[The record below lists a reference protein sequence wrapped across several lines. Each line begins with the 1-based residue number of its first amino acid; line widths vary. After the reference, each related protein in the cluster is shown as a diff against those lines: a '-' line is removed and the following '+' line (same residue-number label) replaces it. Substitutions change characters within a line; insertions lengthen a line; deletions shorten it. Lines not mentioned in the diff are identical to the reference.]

1 MSATGINWGSLLP
14 LIGAAGSSLFGA
26 STQNGLNTAAQNA
39 ARNSQQLYSF
49 GAGTPSGV
57 GGTYTANPGGLGG
70 NVGLNYGNLTG
81 VNNQL
86 QGLAGMFAGAA
97 GTNQVPSA
105 LTSGANNAFG
115 VASGNINP
123 ANANANNFYGAANTQ
138 LQAAGQDPTAY
149 ANGVYNNLTAQ
160 AKPWE
165 DAQTAGLADSQFGKG
180 QAGTSG
186 GALQTQA
193 FAQGLGT
200 ADLQRQITAQQMG
213 QQQQQ
218 SAVANASNLSGAGS
232 SLLQNA
238 FSNFNTTQ
246 NQQQQLAALPSYL
259 QGLQLQNSGTALG
272 QQAGIQTQAQNLFNS
287 GLTANTANGN
297 LLLGAAG
304 QLGANANGANTS
316 QNPYANL
323 LQSLFGSAANS
334 ATNSTGSSLLQQLF
348 GGSSAAGGEAAP
360 AAAGTAGQAF
370 APSGALTTATPGGTT
385 TLFGGAADGAGATG
399 AGDAAG
405 VTTTFG
411 DAAGG
416 GAATGTGTG
425 ASSAFGSAAG
435 AAGAGAAGAGAATPA
450 GLAASGSFAT
460 GGGAGAASAGGA
472 GSAGS
477 AGLAATA
484 APVAIAA
491 AAFAASQALG
501 AAWTAKNTQGNAAMK
516 SWMQATGA
524 KWVPNPNLAYN
535 TGSTFQT
542 TNAQNAAASTPGT
555 MYGADGKPMSP
566 AAASAAIYNWAK
578 QHGVNPGDFHG

>member
-1 MSATGINWGSLLP
+1 MAATGINWGSLLP
-14 LIGAAGSSLFGA
+14 LIGAAGAGLFGA
-26 STQNGLNTAAQNA
+26 STQNGLNGAAQNA
-39 ARNSQQLYSF
+39 ARGSQQLYNF
-49 GAGTPSGV
+49 GAGSPTGI
-57 GGTYTANPGGLGG
+57 GGSYTANPGGLGG
-70 NVGLNYGNLTG
+70 NTSLNFGNLTG
-81 VNNQL
+81 VNGQL
-86 QGLAGMFAGAA
+86 QNDASQSAIYAGA
-97 GTNQVPSA
+97 NLVPGA

-123 ANANANNFYGAANTQ
+123 ANANANNFYGAASTQ

-149 ANGVYNNLTAQ
+149 ANGVYSNLTAQ

-165 DAQTAGLADSQFGKG
+165 DAQTAALQDSQFGKG

-213 QQQQQ
+213 QQQQAQ
-218 SAVANASNLSGAGS
+218 AVSNAGQLSGAGS

-246 NQQQQLAALPSYL
+246 SQQQQLAALPAYL
-259 QGLQLQNSGTALG
+259 QSLNLQNSGSALT
-272 QQAGIQTQAQNLFNS
+272 QQAGIQGQAQSLLGQ

-297 LLLGAAG
+297 LMLGAASAL
-304 QLGANANGANTS
+304 QNNANSPNAT
-316 QNPYANL
+316 PYSSL

-385 TLFGGAADGAGATG
+385 TLFGNAADVGGAGSAAG

-405 VTTTFG
+405 LTTTFG
-411 DAAGG
+411 DTAGAGASATGG
-416 GAATGTGTG
+416 GAG
-425 ASSAFGSAAG
+425 ASSAFGAAAG
-435 AAGAGAAGAGAATPA
+435 ATGAASGAAPA

-472 GSAGS
+472 GGAGS

-484 APVAIAA
+484 APIAIAA

-501 AAWTAKNTQGNAAMK
+501 AAWTAKNTQGNTAMK

-524 KWVPNPNLAYN
+524 KWVPNPNLSYN

-542 TNAQNAAASTPGT
+542 TNAQNAAASNPGT
-555 MYGADGKPMSP
+555 MYGPDGKAMSP
-566 AAASAAIYNWAK
+566 AAASAAIYNWAT

>member
-1 MSATGINWGSLLP
+1 MSATGINWGSL
-14 LIGAAGSSLFGA
+14 IGELGGLGSSLFGA
-26 STQNGLNTAAQNA
+26 STQTGLNTAAQNA

-49 GAGTPSGV
+49 GAGSPSGV

-86 QGLAGMFAGAA
+86 QGLAGMFANNA
-97 GTNQVPSA
+97 GGNGVPSA
-105 LTSGANNAFG
+105 LTNGANNAFG

-138 LQAAGQDPTAY
+138 LQAAGQDPSAY

-218 SAVANASNLSGAGS
+218 AAVANASNLSGAGS

-287 GLTANTANGN
+287 GLTANNANGN
-297 LLLGAAG
+297 LLIGAAS
-304 QLGANANGANTS
+304 QLGVNANGTNTS

-360 AAAGTAGQAF
+360 AAAGTAGQTF
-370 APSGALTTATPGGTT
+370 APSGALTSATPGGTS
-385 TLFGGAADGAGATG
+385 TLFGGAADGAGAAG

-405 VTTTFG
+405 LTTTFG
-411 DAAGG
+411 DA
-416 GAATGTGTG
+416 
-425 ASSAFGSAAG
+425 SSAFGAAAG
-435 AAGAGAAGAGAATPA
+435 AEPALQTVGTGAVDAAVNGASAD
-450 GLAASGSFAT
+450 
-460 GGGAGAASAGGA
+460 AASALGSGA
-472 GSAGS
+472 ESSALGS
-477 AGLAATA
+477 T
-484 APVAIAA
+484 
-491 AAFAASQALG
+491 AAFAIPAAMALYGYSKPAVELGQQYWSNMTSALNQPKDSQAYKAAALELSTSLASPGTSNQMPQQMKALASQLG
-501 AAWTAKNTQGNAAMK
+501 I
-516 SWMQATGA
+516 
-524 KWVPNPNLAYN
+524 
-535 TGSTFQT
+535 
-542 TNAQNAAASTPGT
+542 TP
-555 MYGADGKPMSP
+555 YGAGVP
-566 AAASAAIYNWAK
+566 AKAVSGWKGYGQYTGNVK
-578 QHGVNPGDFHG
+578 KN

>member
-1 MSATGINWGSLLP
+1 MSSTGINWGSLLP

-70 NVGLNYGNLTG
+70 NVGLNFGNLTG
-81 VNNQL
+81 ANNQL

-115 VASGNINP
+115 QATNLLNGAVPDASNY
-123 ANANANNFYGAANTQ
+123 FGAANTQ
-138 LQAAGQDPTAY
+138 LAAAGQDPAAY
-149 ANGVYNNLTAQ
+149 ASGVYNNLTAQ

-165 DAQTAGLADSQFGKG
+165 DAQTASLADSQFGKG

-213 QQQQQ
+213 QQQQAQ
-218 SAVANASNLSGAGS
+218 AVSNAGALSGQGNA
-232 SLLQNA
+232 LLQNA
-238 FSNFNTTQ
+238 FSNFNQTQ

-259 QGLQLQNSGTALG
+259 QSLNLQNSGSALG
-272 QQAGIQTQAQNLFNS
+272 QQAGIQTQAQSLLNT

-334 ATNSTGSSLLQQLF
+334 ATNSAGNGILQQLF
-348 GGSSAAGGEAAP
+348 GNSSAAGGEAAP
-360 AAAGTAGQAF
+360 AAAGTAGQTF
-370 APSGALTTATPGGTT
+370 APIGATSTAGAGGTS
-385 TLFGGAADGAGATG
+385 TLFGEAAGAPEAGAAGT
-399 AGDAAG
+399 
-405 VTTTFG
+405 TTTFG
-411 DAAGG
+411 DAAGSAASQAGTAGATGAAAGTAAAAGSGAVGSAGAAALAQSGGFATG
-416 GAATGTGTG
+416 GAA
-425 ASSAFGSAAG
+425 GS
-435 AAGAGAAGAGAATPA
+435 AGAGASTAAGSGLGTAAGAVAP
-450 GLAASGSFAT
+450 LAAAALPFLIGMNATAKTDIGSAAMSQWMQTTGAKFVAGSPASTTYNKFGVSQNQLAGNVDTGYILMPNGTKLTKAQAASAITTWGKANGVNTGDFNNT
-460 GGGAGAASAGGA
+460 GGG
-472 GSAGS
+472 
-477 AGLAATA
+477 
-484 APVAIAA
+484 
-491 AAFAASQALG
+491 
-501 AAWTAKNTQGNAAMK
+501 
-516 SWMQATGA
+516 
-524 KWVPNPNLAYN
+524 
-535 TGSTFQT
+535 
-542 TNAQNAAASTPGT
+542 
-555 MYGADGKPMSP
+555 
-566 AAASAAIYNWAK
+566 
-578 QHGVNPGDFHG
+578 